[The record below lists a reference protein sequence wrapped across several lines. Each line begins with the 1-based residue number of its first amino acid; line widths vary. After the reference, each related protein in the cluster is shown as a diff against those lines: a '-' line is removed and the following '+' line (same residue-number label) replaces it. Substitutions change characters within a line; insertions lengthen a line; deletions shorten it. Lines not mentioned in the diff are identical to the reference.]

1 MALGVSSVCAEV
13 RQAVSD
19 PSRAIQDAHWLAVA
33 HSECHQAHRIAP
45 PEPETVTVATVP
57 PNSGMGDGVERW
69 RDEVAAYFGSETN
82 LALCV
87 MAGESGG
94 NPDAYNPSGASG
106 LFQIMPF
113 WAYEFGISP
122 SDLFD
127 PGVNIDIAYQIRL
140 LQGWEAWSAYRR
152 CS

>member
-1 MALGVSSVCAEV
+1 MSTACLEV
-13 RQAVSD
+13 RDALHD
-19 PSRAIQDAHWLAVA
+19 PSRVIEAAEWLAVV
-33 HSECHQAHRIAP
+33 HTECHQSHRMAA
-45 PEPETVTVATVP
+45 PEPVSVTVATAP
-57 PNSGMGDGVERW
+57 PNTGMGDGVERW
-69 RDEVAAYFGSETN
+69 RDEVSAWFGGETD

-113 WAYEFGISP
+113 WADEFGLP
-122 SDLFD
+122 PGALFD
-127 PGVNIDIAYQIRL
+127 PTTNIETAYQIRL

-152 CS
+152 CI